1 MAYVLGEKRYSL
13 FLIIVVISAGILSV
27 PLISSHVLHMD
38 HLFHTIVHQ
47 AGFVLAAFLTV
58 MALISYWKSKIGRML
73 ISSFAFGVLAFGQA
87 AYMYTKIE
95 VHQPANMYSG
105 SEILDMSILVM
116 TVLFA
121 VGVFYKK

>member
-1 MAYVLGEKRYSL
+1 MTYVFGETKYSL
-13 FLIIVVISAGILSV
+13 FLITVVVSVGILSV
-27 PLISSHVLHMD
+27 PLISSHVLHID

-73 ISSFAFGVLAFGQA
+73 ISSFAFGVLTFGQA
-87 AYMYTKIE
+87 AYMYTKID
-95 VHQPANMYSG
+95 VHQPENMYSG
-105 SEILDMSILVM
+105 SEILDISILVM